1 LAAQVLPI
9 LVAGHP
15 KIKGLLLP
23 ALLPGDR
30 LRTLYAIKRCLSRS
44 AAGIALLTAVM
55 LAAAQPM
62 NPLANETKGPLTLR
76 QPAQGQAPAQ
86 AQDYAVPA
94 VASLRTAET
103 APPGEFELFV
113 QRAAG
118 GATPIRRL
126 GADLVTGDFESPG
139 GALSPLVPADY
150 VVAPGDEV
158 LVTLW
163 GSVDAD
169 LRLTVDRAG
178 RITLPRVGTVQV
190 AGVRHADL
198 PSVIERRVA
207 RVFRD
212 FQLSATV
219 GQIRG
224 VRIFVTGFVVKP
236 GAYTVSNLSTVVTA
250 LMRAGGP
257 SSAGSFRTVELRRGS
272 AKLASFDLYDL
283 LLKGDRSGDMILQGG
298 DVVHVGPVGVQV
310 GVIGSVNKPAVIEL
324 KPNETIA
331 DALNMAGGFSSVAD
345 RTRLLVERLK
355 DRSAE
360 RAAELKLP
368 AAALS
373 GLTHGDVVRVLSIAT
388 SALSTQFQN
397 KRIRVEG
404 EVNSPGE
411 YLLPATST
419 LQDALAAAGGLTSGA
434 FVFGTELSRESVR
447 VIQQQNYER
456 ALRDLETEVTRQ
468 SATQRSFNAD
478 QAGAIAATASA
489 NARLIERLKAIQP
502 TGRVVLSLSPEST
515 ELPSLVVEDGDRLF
529 IPSTPSTVGV
539 FGSVFNPGTYLFRPG
554 NTVDQILRI
563 AGGPTKGADRSS
575 AFVIRMDGSVISA
588 RQASPGWFSSS
599 KRLGDY
605 ESLPGDT
612 IFVPEEMNK
621 TTFMQNAKEWT
632 QILYQFG
639 LGAAALRTLSN

>member
-1 LAAQVLPI
+1 M
-9 LVAGHP
+9 
-15 KIKGLLLP
+15 
-23 ALLPGDR
+23 
-30 LRTLYAIKRCLSRS
+30 RTLYAIKRCLSRS

>member
-1 LAAQVLPI
+1 
-9 LVAGHP
+9 
-15 KIKGLLLP
+15 
-23 ALLPGDR
+23 
-30 LRTLYAIKRCLSRS
+30 
-44 AAGIALLTAVM
+44 
-55 LAAAQPM
+55 M

-434 FVFGTELSRESVR
+434 IVFGTELSRESVR

-554 NTVDQILRI
+554 NTVDQILKI

>member
-1 LAAQVLPI
+1 MLPI

-345 RTRLLVERLK
+345 RMRLLVERLK

-434 FVFGTELSRESVR
+434 IVFGTELSRESVR

-554 NTVDQILRI
+554 NTVDQILKI

>member
-1 LAAQVLPI
+1 M
-9 LVAGHP
+9 
-15 KIKGLLLP
+15 
-23 ALLPGDR
+23 
-30 LRTLYAIKRCLSRS
+30 RTLYAIKRCLSRS

-434 FVFGTELSRESVR
+434 IVFGTELSRESVR

-554 NTVDQILRI
+554 NTVDQILKI

>member
-1 LAAQVLPI
+1 MLPI

-434 FVFGTELSRESVR
+434 IVFGTELSRESVR

-554 NTVDQILRI
+554 NTVDQILKI

>member
-1 LAAQVLPI
+1 MLPI